1 MSNSSTLTFFFYWTI
16 SGSIF
21 FLFNLLLRPLEKRL
35 LPPVMRNWLLRVNV
49 FIFLI
54 PMPRYVYRFREFYSS
69 IAGIE
74 IPPKLSFHITV
85 GSYITVPFKDEYI
98 LLPEEGSIVLL
109 AFLLWSAGAL
119 IHFTKYVIQYR
130 RFKKIIFYNP
140 ESRQLPDDSTEYQL
154 FQKIC
159 CRLRIRRKI
168 TVFMV
173 PNLNTPFTCCFFKCR
188 LYIPSD
194 WTISP
199 ELYEIVLCHE
209 LVHIKR
215 MDSIYKI
222 FSVAVIV
229 VHWYN
234 PIAYLLFFSLNN
246 SNEFTADSIALKG
259 CRPTLVKD
267 YAVLL
272 LSLCSSKNQKNFTYS
287 SGLFSVK
294 KSSLKERI
302 LTIKNQKKF
311 KYKAPAFSMF
321 LLLSLVLTSASV
333 LGYDAPVSIPM
344 DEFEDPVV
352 GSEIIISTEPLLE
365 TPEVMDF
372 SVLDTIFIDN
382 LGNVFYR
389 TSEAKTS
396 CIHTFTTGQVQY
408 HTQKTDGGCDTI
420 QSEAVF
426 CTQCQFIRLQEYIS
440 TASYKVCPHK

>member
-21 FLFNLLLRPLEKRL
+21 FLFNLLLRPLEKHL
-35 LPPVMRNWLLRVNV
+35 LPPVMRNWLLRVNI

-74 IPPKLSFHITV
+74 ISPELSFHITV

-98 LLPEEGSIVLL
+98 LLPEEGRVVLL
-109 AFLLWSAGAL
+109 AFLLWFAGAL
-119 IHFTKYVIQYR
+119 IHFTKYMIQYR

-159 CRLRIRRKI
+159 RRLRIRRKI

-173 PNLNTPFTCCFFKCR
+173 PNLNTPFTCGFFKCR

-199 ELYEIVLCHE
+199 VLYKIVLCHE

-215 MDSIYKI
+215 MDSLYKI
-222 FSVAVIV
+222 FSAAVIV

-234 PIAYLLFFSLNN
+234 PVAYLLFFSLNN

-259 CRPTLVKD
+259 CCSTLIKD
-267 YAVLL
+267 YASLL
-272 LSLCSSKNQKNFTYS
+272 LSLCSSKNQKNLTYS
-287 SGLFSVK
+287 SGFFSGKKLF
-294 KSSLKERI
+294 LKERI
-302 LTIKNQKKF
+302 INMKNQKKC
-311 KYKAPAFSMF
+311 KCKVPVFSLI
-321 LLLSLVLTSASV
+321 LLLSLMLSSVSV
-333 LGYDAPVSIPM
+333 LGYDAPVNMPM
-344 DEFEDPVV
+344 DEFGDPVV
-352 GSEIIISTEPLLE
+352 GSEIIISTEPLE
-365 TPEVMDF
+365 TPEIMDF
-372 SVLDTIFIDN
+372 SVSDTIFIDD
-382 LGNVFYR
+382 LGNVFYKAPESR
-389 TSEAKTS
+389 AS
-396 CIHTFTTGQVQY
+396 CNHTFTTGQMQQ
-408 HTQKTDGGCDTI
+408 HEENSTGGCAVT
-420 QSEAVF
+420 EYKVVF
-426 CTQCQFIRLQEYIS
+426 CARCQYIRSKEYLS
-440 TASYKVCPHK
+440 TFSYKTCPHK